1 MSKAQTDIR
10 ATSYNAA
17 TANPNGYTGTIDDA
31 IAQIRAEPD
40 EVRAYLPLNA
50 SRERHELLGF
60 LGVHKRNF
68 SGVQGSAGWTVDGDY
83 RYPAAPTVENW
94 SVEYGAPEA
103 PVEPGKWSLAY
114 AKKRW
119 PECFA
124 NETEACTEQDAAAPL
139 GAQS

>member
-40 EVRAYLPLNA
+40 EVRAYWPLYV

-60 LGVHKRNF
+60 LGVLRPVELM
-68 SGVQGSAGWTVDGDY
+68 SGVQLWPRNVDVTRSMLARLARARVPEDDTV
-83 RYPAAPTVENW
+83 V
-94 SVEYGAPEA
+94 YGAPEA
-103 PVEPGKWSLAY
+103 PVEPGFYTLAY
-114 AKKRW
+114 ARKAW
-119 PECFA
+119 PHNFG
-124 NETEACTEQDAAAPL
+124 Q
-139 GAQS
+139 

>member
-40 EVRAYLPLNA
+40 EVRAYWPLNV

-60 LGVHKRNF
+60 LGVHKAGAWGPWRNAYM
-68 SGVQGSAGWTVDGDY
+68 VKAEDDT
-83 RYPAAPTVENW
+83 
-94 SVEYGAPEA
+94 VEYGAPEA
-103 PVEPGKWSLAY
+103 PVEPGFYTLAY
-114 AKKRW
+114 ARKAW
-119 PECFA
+119 PHNFG
-124 NETEACTEQDAAAPL
+124 Q
-139 GAQS
+139 

>member
-10 ATSYNAA
+10 TTSYNAA
-17 TANPNGYTGTIDDA
+17 TANPSGYTGTIDDA

-40 EVRAYLPLNA
+40 EVRAYWPLNV

-68 SGVQGSAGWTVDGDY
+68 SGVQAPASRRSKRTVSRED
-83 RYPAAPTVENW
+83 W

-103 PVEPGKWSLAY
+103 LGFYTLAY
-114 AKKRW
+114 AREAW
-119 PECFA
+119 PHNFG
-124 NETEACTEQDAAAPL
+124 Q
-139 GAQS
+139 

>member
-10 ATSYNAA
+10 TTSYNAA

-40 EVRAYLPLNA
+40 EVRAYWPLNV

-60 LGVHKRNF
+60 LGVHKRNL
-68 SGVQGSAGWTVDGDY
+68 SGVQAPGPERPNGSCYED
-83 RYPAAPTVENW
+83 W

-103 PVEPGKWSLAY
+103 PVEPGFYTLDY
-114 AKKRW
+114 ARQAW
-119 PECFA
+119 PQNF
-124 NETEACTEQDAAAPL
+124 
-139 GAQS
+139 S